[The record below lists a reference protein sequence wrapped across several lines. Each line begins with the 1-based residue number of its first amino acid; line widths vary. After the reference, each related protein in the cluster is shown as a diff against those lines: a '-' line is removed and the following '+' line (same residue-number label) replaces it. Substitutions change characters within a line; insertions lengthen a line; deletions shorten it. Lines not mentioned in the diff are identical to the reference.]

1 MGYITKMVEAFITLL
16 YNSEALRR
24 QEMST
29 NTKKRGAIWLFL
41 SLAVVFAVGATS
53 YTVQSSNLDGELIFE
68 NKTEDQIG
76 LEFLEIYSYQYEE
89 RPIISIQRDE
99 YSFDIH
105 RANRTSNGLETHL
118 YVVFK
123 DLTVTFVNDFKVP
136 SVGILDAFVY
146 CSTDED
152 PYDSLVSTQRMGW
165 IPGTD
170 VYANFIELEPR
181 FIDNCET
188 NNFTF
193 VIDTPQLLQAGQTSD
208 GTIEVL
214 EAISLSE
221 VYDLQ
226 EVSTG
231 ALLAQTVN
239 LNDGFSGD
247 ITKSSYNIFS
257 LQQAALNATLSIPI
271 VLPIAFGLWYSTEK
285 ELFGQSVSLKGLRK
299 NLKKSK

>member
-1 MGYITKMVEAFITLL
+1 
-16 YNSEALRR
+16 
-24 QEMST
+24 MST
-29 NTKKRGAIWLFL
+29 NTKRRGAIWLFL
-41 SLAVVFAVGATS
+41 SLAVIFAVGATS

-89 RPIISIQRDE
+89 RPIISIQRDD

-105 RANRTSNGLETHL
+105 RANRTSTGLETHL
-118 YVVFK
+118 YIVFK
-123 DLTVTFVNDFKVP
+123 DLTVNFVNDFKVP
-136 SVGILDAFVY
+136 SVGILDTFVY
-146 CSTDED
+146 CSTEED

-165 IPGTD
+165 IPDTD
-170 VYANFIELEPR
+170 VYANFLELEPR
-181 FIDNCET
+181 FIDSCET

-193 VIDTPQLLQAGQTSD
+193 VVDTPQLLQAGQTSD
-208 GTIEVL
+208 GTVEVI
-214 EAISLSE
+214 EAISLSD

-231 ALLAQTVN
+231 SLLAQTVS

-247 ITKSSYNIFS
+247 ISKSSYNIYS

-299 NLKKSK
+299 NVTKRKKSK